1 MRKIIMLALACLS
14 VTASFSA
21 TTSFADF
28 DRRAREGERLNVVF
42 FGASLTW
49 GANATDQ
56 ATTTYRAQVGD
67 MFEKAYPKAHFKF
80 YDAAIGGTGSQLGVF
95 RLNRDVLQK
104 KPDLVFLDFSAND
117 DIYSDDLQRMAS
129 YESLIRRII
138 LEAKAPVVQMIFPF
152 EWNIKSAKL
161 EDMKRRTAHIALS
174 NEYHTAMGDAIEDLQ
189 GIVARKETTIEKIWP
204 YDGVHPGDYGYTLF
218 AQTAWKAYQK
228 AVKDNLTSIAPEKMH
243 FADTYMQW
251 NRAKISSIYAADKL
265 PRGWAVGHPSLTAAW
280 YDGLMSRWLDDET
293 IATGV
298 NNKVNADGTTVPG
311 FIGPERLKVLIQGSV
326 LMLFGEKTMASGNY
340 RVYIDGILMPVPGQ
354 RELRT
359 EFSASSQVFGGNVQL
374 IDMITDSLDPTVEH
388 VLEIE
393 PMLTQKN
400 KELRIESICVA
411 GGPATVKPFQY

>member
-28 DRRAREGERLNVVF
+28 DRRARDGERLNVVF

-117 DIYSDDLQRMAS
+117 DIYSDDSQRMSS
-129 YESLIRRII
+129 YESIMRRII
-138 LEAKAPVVQMIFPF
+138 LETKAPVVQMIFPF
-152 EWNIKSAKL
+152 EWNVRSAKL

-174 NEYHTAMGDAIEDLQ
+174 TAYHTAVGDTVAEIQE
-189 GIVARKETTIEKIWP
+189 IVAKKETTIEKIWP
-204 YDGVHPGDYGYTLF
+204 FDGVHPGDYGYTLF
-218 AQTAWKAYQK
+218 ANSAWQAYQK
-228 AVKDNLTSIAPEKMH
+228 AVKDKLTCVAPDKMLYP
-243 FADTYMQW
+243 DTYMHW
-251 NRAKISSIYAADKL
+251 NRMKISSLYAADKL
-265 PRGWAVGHPSLTAAW
+265 PQGWAVGHPTLTAAW

-298 NNKVNADGTTVPG
+298 NNKVNADGTKAPG
-311 FIGPERLKVLIQGSV
+311 FFGPESLKVLIQGSV
-326 LMLFGEKTMASGNY
+326 VMLFGEKTMASGNY
-340 RVYIDGILMPVPGQ
+340 RVYIDGKLMPVPGQ
-354 RELRT
+354 REIRT
-359 EFSASSQVFGGNVQL
+359 EFTASSQVYGGNVQL

-388 VLEIE
+388 VLMIE
-393 PMLTQKN
+393 PMLTPQN